1 MKGHENCRPDDPH
14 HDCSCHINP
23 PCLASIECP
32 ARDEKDEL
40 WHAPSDETTA
50 ASGAASPATG
60 GASAAQNPRMP
71 PHLADQRTDIHGR
84 QHHHQVVHMR
94 RIPTRTQGGPDR

>member
-1 MKGHENCRPDDPH
+1 MEGHENCRPDDPH

-40 WHAPSDETTA
+40 WHAPSDATTA
-50 ASGAASPATG
+50 ASGAASPAAG
-60 GASAAQNPRMP
+60 GASAAQNPTAQPATRDGRS
-71 PHLADQRTDIHGR
+71 AHGTGGGAGNGKA
-84 QHHHQVVHMR
+84 R
-94 RIPTRTQGGPDR
+94 RASETH